1 MANNIDSAIEDIS
14 KRVGLAESTSKQ
26 AIQTELGSILR
37 IHHLEP
43 EDLLFKWESYCM
55 KMGAETQM
63 DLKTVRDFKKD
74 LNDILER
81 ESRDKAQSRHNDRRA
96 VNATPRTAIN
106 KGDVF
111 GM

>member
-1 MANNIDSAIEDIS
+1 MADIDAAVADIS
-14 KRVGLAESTSKQ
+14 KRIGLQESSLKP

-81 ESRDKAQSRHNDRRA
+81 ESRDKAQSRNDNRRA
-96 VNATPRTAIN
+96 MNATPRAAIS
-106 KGDVF
+106 KGDMF